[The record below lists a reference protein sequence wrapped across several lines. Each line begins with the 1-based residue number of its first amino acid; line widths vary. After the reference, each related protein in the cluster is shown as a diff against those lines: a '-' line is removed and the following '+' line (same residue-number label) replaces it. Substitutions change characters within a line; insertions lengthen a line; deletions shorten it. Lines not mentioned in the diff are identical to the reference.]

1 MAWVTAA
8 LPHHQKLHGQRS
20 TDGAGDRLWFWTF
33 QFQFLPNPRYAFSAR
48 LAAVCSNLPSKRF
61 LGPSTAL
68 GGGPPVLD
76 PLARRSGKSID
87 NIIQRQA
94 VEFALHARFLVAL
107 AFLPVKREKMGYVFV
122 KQLFLIIGHLTTT
135 VIPCKLASSL
145 LRNVERRSF
154 KNSHP
159 IPRSVVR
166 GNTKQRRPQPA

>member
-20 TDGAGDRLWFWTF
+20 ADGAGDRLWFWTF
-33 QFQFLPNPRYAFSAR
+33 QFQFLLNPRHAFSAR
-48 LAAVCSNLPSKRF
+48 LTTVCSDLPSKRF

-76 PLARRSGKSID
+76 PLAKRSGKSID
-87 NIIQRQA
+87 NIIQRQS
-94 VEFALHARFLVAL
+94 VELALHSRFLVTL
-107 AFLPVKREKMGYVFV
+107 AFLPVKGEKMGYVFV
-122 KQLFLIIGHLTTT
+122 KQLFLVIGHLTTT
-135 VIPCKLASSL
+135 VISCKLASSL
-145 LRNVERRSF
+145 LRNVERRCF
-154 KNSHP
+154 KNLHP